1 MRAQAAAAQAS
12 KAAGATKA
20 PAAEE
25 ETKQAAAAESSN
37 ATNEFGL
44 EKIEQKTDVAKI
56 AVDDEFDIDD
66 I

>member
-1 MRAQAAAAQAS
+1 MRAQLEAAKAS

-20 PAAEE
+20 AAAQEE
-25 ETKQAAAAESSN
+25 SKQAAATESSG
-37 ATNEFGL
+37 ANEFGL

-56 AVDDEFDIDD
+56 AVDDDFDIDD